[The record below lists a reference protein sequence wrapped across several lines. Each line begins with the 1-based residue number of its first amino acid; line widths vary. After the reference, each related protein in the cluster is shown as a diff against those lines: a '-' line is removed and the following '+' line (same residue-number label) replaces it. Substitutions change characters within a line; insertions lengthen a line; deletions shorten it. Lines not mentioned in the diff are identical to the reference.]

1 MSAPALATPVALV
14 VFNRPD
20 LTRTTLAALR
30 EVAPADLYV
39 IADGPR
45 PWQAEDPAKC
55 AATRAVLDEVDWP
68 CQVHRL
74 FREHNLGCEGSI
86 ELGLDW
92 VFSQVERA
100 IVVEDDCVPDPTF
113 FAYAEE
119 LLERYADDEQV
130 MMIAGN
136 ALEVPQK
143 LFRGDSY
150 AFTSFSSVWGWATWA
165 RAWQRHRGLF
175 PRGHEGTED
184 VPGTKPPERAVRR
197 LPDGVLATAAG
208 RRYFQTVADT
218 TDGGAY
224 SWDSHWWVSLLML
237 RARAITPSVN
247 LVQNIGFGP
256 EATYTTSGKIG
267 PPAGA
272 LPFPLRHPATTDR
285 NQAVQ
290 RELELMLIRASGP
303 LAQLMKR
310 LLGRGRLWAAL
321 RVVATSRAVM
331 TLARGSAAVRA
342 RLGRSG
348 A

>member
-1 MSAPALATPVALV
+1 MTAPSPATPVVLV

-20 LTRTTLAALR
+20 LTRMTLAALR
-30 EVAPADLYV
+30 RVAPADLYV

-45 PWQAEDPAKC
+45 PWQPEDPVKC
-55 AATRAVLDEVDWP
+55 AATRAVVEEVDWP
-68 CQVHRL
+68 CRVHRL

-119 LLERYADDEQV
+119 LLQRYADDEQV

-165 RAWQRHRGLF
+165 RAWQRHRALF
-175 PRGHEGTED
+175 PRGHQGTED
-184 VPGTKPPERAVRR
+184 VPGTKPPERAVGR

-208 RRYFQTVADT
+208 RRYFQTVADS

-237 RARAITPSVN
+237 EARAITPAVN
-247 LVQNIGFGP
+247 LVQNVGFG
-256 EATYTTSGKIG
+256 EDATYTRSGKIG
-267 PPAGA
+267 PPSH
-272 LPFPLRHPATTDR
+272 PMIFPLRHPATTIR
-285 NQAVQ
+285 SAPVQ
-290 RELELMLIRASGP
+290 RELELMLVRGTGA
-303 LAQLMKR
+303 LARRMKQ
-310 LLGRGRLWAAL
+310 LLGQGRLWAVL
-321 RVVATSRAVM
+321 RFLATNRVSM
-331 TLARGSAAVRA
+331 AAVRTVAAARA
-342 RLGRSG
+342 RLTRP
-348 A
+348 AP